1 MWQENFSTWIKTL
14 ERRKMNISKMI
25 KNLRAHPESRKI
37 GMIATHLGIVRGH
50 SRGGDKVTHVEVVF
64 DHEKIREI
72 VSHAKKLNGIIEV
85 LVDVREGRLKVGD
98 EIMAVAVAGD
108 IRENVFSALIQTVD
122 RLKAEA
128 SKKKELFKEGQRE
141 KHKGSR

>member
-1 MWQENFSTWIKTL
+1 MDV
-14 ERRKMNISKMI
+14 SKMI
-25 KNLRAHPESRKI
+25 KSLRAHPESRKI

-50 SRGGDKVTHVEVVF
+50 SRGGDTVSHVEVAF
-64 DHEKIREI
+64 NHEKIGEI
-72 VSHAKKLNGIIEV
+72 VSHAKKLNGIVEV

-108 IRENVFSALIQTVD
+108 IRENVFPALIQVVD

-128 SKKKELFKEGQRE
+128 GKKRELFKEGQRE
-141 KHKGSR
+141 KDKG